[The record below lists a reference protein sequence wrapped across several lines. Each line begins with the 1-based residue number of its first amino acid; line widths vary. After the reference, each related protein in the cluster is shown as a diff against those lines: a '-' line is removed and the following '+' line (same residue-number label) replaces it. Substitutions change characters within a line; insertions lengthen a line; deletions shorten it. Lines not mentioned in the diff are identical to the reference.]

1 MVSMGLRQQVEEANW
16 ILEDEVNRQ
25 VAEIME
31 AAEVDEECTRESTRK
46 ATPKSETWNFSMPFA
61 GVRYYS
67 YD

>member
-1 MVSMGLRQQVEEANW
+1 MVSLGMRQQVEEADLV
-16 ILEDEVNRQ
+16 LEDEVNRQ

-31 AAEVDEECTRESTRK
+31 AAEVDEEYARDFTL
-46 ATPKSETWNFSMPFA
+46 KSESWNFSMPFA

>member
-1 MVSMGLRQQVEEANW
+1 MVSLELRELAENADQL
-16 ILEDEVNRQ
+16 LENEIDRQ

-31 AAEVDEECTRESTRK
+31 AAVVEEEQTRNSGAPYR
-46 ATPKSETWNFSMPFA
+46 SWNFSMPFA

>member
-1 MVSMGLRQQVEEANW
+1 MVTLELRPETKEPNQALEAQVT
-16 ILEDEVNRQ
+16 RQ

-31 AAEVDEECTRESTRK
+31 AADREEEQVGEL
-46 ATPKSETWNFSMPFA
+46 APVSETWNFSMPFA